1 MTKDTKIADI
11 DVVTPTIIDLNI
23 TTNINIIIILIQSI
37 IIVVI

>member
-23 TTNINIIIILIQSI
+23 TTNIIIILIQSI